1 MAELSKYW
9 QEQQAAGDVPSSG
22 NDWFAQG
29 PPEGSTNVYDGG
41 PTTYWQDRQ
50 DAGDVPSSHN
60 NWFDQGPPTVPDTT
74 TPVVQEQ
81 TFTPAPFVQDTA
93 TIPSVGGLMGQVENP
108 TIPDAGFQRTVQ
120 QQVQANELLD
130 PTVGQIAKPTKQ
142 PAATAQTTTGSV
154 DPIAQ
159 QAAIKAQEIEAD
171 QAVAQTGT
179 VTLESTMQGQM
190 ANLMDDIASG
200 KAPWADGA
208 MRKAQAIMMNR
219 GLGKSSMAGAAIGA
233 AILEAAMPIAQYDA
247 SVFGEMNMQ
256 NLRNRQETMLSNTA
270 SSNVAKQINAQSVN
284 DVNKFMSTLRDGVLK
299 FNESQKSVMDQ
310 FNAEQTNTS
319 EKFNATQKNTMTQ
332 FYAQQEDQANKFN
345 SENALAIM
353 KSNGEWRRTTNTANT
368 AAVNSTNM
376 INAQNYFNISQQAQ
390 ANLWQRSRDVF
401 NWANQIGKNERDRA
415 QQLTMYVMQQDA
427 YMQQLDDEAESNL
440 WGAVGGWVADVFS
453 EIDWS
458 GGAE

>member
-1 MAELSKYW
+1 ME
-9 QEQQAAGDVPSSG
+9 
-22 NDWFAQG
+22 
-29 PPEGSTNVYDGG
+29 
-41 PTTYWQDRQ
+41 
-50 DAGDVPSSHN
+50 
-60 NWFDQGPPTVPDTT
+60 
-74 TPVVQEQ
+74 
-81 TFTPAPFVQDTA
+81 
-93 TIPSVGGLMGQVENP
+93 QVENP
-108 TIPDAGFQRTVQ
+108 TIPTAGFQRTVQ

-142 PAATAQTTTGSV
+142 PTATAQSTTGSV

-427 YMQQLDDEAESNL
+427 YMQQLDDAAESNL

>member
-93 TIPSVGGLMGQVENP
+93 TIPSVGGLMEQVENP
-108 TIPDAGFQRTVQ
+108 TIPTAGFQRTVQ

-171 QAVAQTGT
+171 QAVAQTG
-179 VTLESTMQGQM
+179 
-190 ANLMDDIASG
+190 

-208 MRKAQAIMMNR
+208 MRKAQAIMMDR

-247 SVFGEMNMQ
+247 SVFGEMNIQ

-299 FNESQKSVMDQ
+299 FNESQKGVMDQ
-310 FNAEQTNTS
+310 FNAEQANTS
-319 EKFNATQKNTMTQ
+319 EKINATQKNTMTQ